1 MEISEDTQELQ
12 PKVPPPDLFV
22 GDLEFG
28 ITIEAISAHA
38 AEIKE
43 ELAQINAAFDSGNMS
58 EDLRKFALGRK
69 NDIENFL
76 VASDE
81 EILRA
86 CREIYD
92 FVQQAEKEGLKKQ
105 DILRKMMSVKPELR
119 AVIGRFYDILRTQ
132 IWGYRLFQDLCTFR
146 G

>member
-1 MEISEDTQELQ
+1 MEISEDTQEPQ
-12 PKVPPPDLFV
+12 PKVPPEDLFV

-28 ITIEAISAHA
+28 ITIEAISAHV

-58 EDLRKFALGRK
+58 EDLRKFAGGRK
-69 NDIENFL
+69 KEIESFL
-76 VASDE
+76 VAPSE

-92 FVQQAEKEGLKKQ
+92 FVQQAEKEGLKRQ

-119 AVIGRFYDILRTQ
+119 TVIVRFYGILRTQ
-132 IWGYRLFQDLCTFR
+132 VWGYRLFQDLCGFR